1 MDGGEQVRV
10 VRQPQRGQ
18 RRDDVAR
25 DRPGDHGPLRME
37 RAHDGERVAQEPVPG
52 RRGHRVVRLV
62 AQLERQPGSA
72 PRSAPRSAPQREERH
87 VRPLEVVDVEHD
99 REAPRQPGL
108 DGAVHA
114 VGGDGVPA
122 HGQSHEVEPRVA
134 HRVEPAV
141 VELQPA
147 AVERPAEADPAP

>member
-1 MDGGEQVRV
+1 MPRRSASARTSAVRAAAIGAASRV
-10 VRQPQRGQ
+10 PNSPRNSRRPRAHAAAVARSARIRARSVAVPHGVPRVGARVA
-18 RRDDVAR
+18 RRD
-25 DRPGDHGPLRME
+25 PL
-37 RAHDGERVAQEPVPG
+37 
-52 RRGHRVVRLV
+52 
-62 AQLERQPGSA
+62 
-72 PRSAPRSAPQREERH
+72 PQREERH